1 MLGWYQ
7 LAAGTPESAWSCEH
21 PAWQDRGQAA
31 NWYSFDQTDISKWT
45 CSWIWWSIHA
55 ISCHHIQ
62 SNVMTVVEDWRP
74 GVVKSRQSF
83 PLGWDSDRLCFFRI
97 DLCGHSPLMMYCW
110 SWIDIKSADLQHGTP
125 WKPSSSPDT
134 RPCRC
139 FQYLQIHWVL
149 ILWACDLWQKLANST
164 EKQSC
169 LTRLRH
175 NYIDCITPYIMYC
188 IWLVSLFGR
197 RRSNWQAMKLNC
209 LRPIHW
215 SMGTLQRCHQMLRW
229 EILRRCFNGLT
240 TVATHTLL
248 AVILKQF
255 HFCHESQ
262 PLA

>member
-1 MLGWYQ
+1 MDLLMDLMEY
-7 LAAGTPESAWSCEH
+7 
-21 PAWQDRGQAA
+21 
-31 NWYSFDQTDISKWT
+31 
-45 CSWIWWSIHA
+45 
-55 ISCHHIQ
+55 SCHIMPSYSIKCHDCRRGLETWCCEVKTIFP
-62 SNVMTVVEDWRP
+62 TRLGLRP
-74 GVVKSRQSF
+74 S
-83 PLGWDSDRLCFFRI
+83 LFFRI